1 MVSTFKEETEE
12 TQKEEKARHAVVL
25 VMQQK
30 QMILL
35 VSQQSKPCLIG
46 ETREREQETASEGWH
61 PRFTLPADC
70 RHLHTGMHLRVH
82 TDPPSKQG
90 HGGDLGFQYM

>member
-25 VMQQK
+25 VMQQR
-30 QMILL
+30 QMIL
-35 VSQQSKPCLIG
+35 VSQQSKSCLVG
-46 ETREREQETASEGWH
+46 ETRERERETASEGWH

-90 HGGDLGFQYM
+90 HGGDLGFQYV